1 MKRNLRK
8 KARNQLHRK
17 MAKTKKIDYIFAV
30 GRRKESSAR
39 VRLYRGKA
47 ENTVNGMTA
56 AKYFPGELAAKAMTK
71 PFGATETSD
80 KYYFSA
86 KVAGGGKEG
95 QLSALSLGI
104 SRALTK
110 ANPDKNKTLLKKLN
124 LLTRDSRERQR
135 RMVGKGGKARRAKQ
149 SPKR

>member
-1 MKRNLRK
+1 
-8 KARNQLHRK
+8 
-17 MAKTKKIDYIFAV
+17 MAKKIDYVFAV

-39 VRLYRGKA
+39 ARLYRGKA
-47 ENTVNGMTA
+47 ENTVNGMPA
-56 AKYFPGELAAKAMTK
+56 AKYFPGELASKAIAK

-95 QLSALSLGI
+95 QLSALVL
-104 SRALTK
+104 ALARTLVK
-110 ANPDKNKTLLKKLN
+110 VSPEKNKLVLKKLN
-124 LLTRDSRERQR
+124 LLRRDSRIRQR

>member
-1 MKRNLRK
+1 M
-8 KARNQLHRK
+8 
-17 MAKTKKIDYIFAV
+17 TKKIDYIYAV

-39 VRLYRGKA
+39 VRVYRGKG
-47 ENTVNGMTA
+47 ENTVNGMPV
-56 AKYFPGELAAKAMTK
+56 AKYFPGELASKLITK

-86 KVAGGGKEG
+86 KVLGGGKEG
-95 QLSALSLGI
+95 QLSALVLSI
-104 SRALTK
+104 SRALVK
-110 ANPDKNKTLLKKLN
+110 VSPDKNKTTLKKLN

>member
-1 MKRNLRK
+1 MPR
-8 KARNQLHRK
+8 
-17 MAKTKKIDYIFAV
+17 TKKIDYIFAV
-30 GRRKESSAR
+30 GRRRESVAR

-47 ENTVNGMTA
+47 ENSVNAMPAT
-56 AKYFPGELAAKAMTK
+56 KYFPGEIAAKIMTK

-86 KVAGGGKEG
+86 KVTGGGKEG

-104 SRALTK
+104 SRTLVK
-110 ANPDKNKTLLKKLN
+110 VSPDKNKAVLKKLG
-124 LLTRDSRERQR
+124 LLTRDSRIRQR